1 MAGKLR
7 YYYGC
12 MNSLK
17 SGTLLTKAHQFK
29 EAGCEVI
36 CLKPSFDTREKGV
49 IHSRA
54 ISSSQP
60 CYVFDKNKD
69 LFKFI
74 YSIMGQLLREGKDIY
89 RVVVFVDEV
98 SFITKEQVQQLW
110 KLTRCPYN
118 VNVFT
123 YGLKNT
129 YQNTLFESAE
139 ELLIVADTVEEIKS
153 MCSVCT
159 NKATTHLR
167 YVNDKP
173 VFTGEDCIVGDVAG
187 EERYVSVCQECWHRV
202 HNESHNVGID
212 VGDFESKTINEPI
225 SSAQRAK

>member
-7 YYYGC
+7 YYHGC

-36 CLKPSFDTREKGV
+36 CLKPSFDTRDEGI

-54 ISSSQP
+54 IRSSQP
-60 CYVFDKNKD
+60 CFVFDKDKD
-69 LFKFI
+69 LFKFV
-74 YSIMGQLLREGKDIY
+74 YSIMGQMFQEGKDLY
-89 RVVVFVDEV
+89 KVVVFVDEV
-98 SFITKEQVQQLW
+98 NFITKEQVQQLW
-110 KLTRCPYN
+110 RLSRCPYK

-129 YQNTLFESAE
+129 YQNTLFEAAE
-139 ELLIVADTVEEIKS
+139 ELIILADTVEEIKS
-153 MCSVCT
+153 MCNKCS

-167 YVNDKP
+167 YVNERP
-173 VFTGEDCIVGDVAG
+173 VFAGDECIVGDVSG
-187 EERYVSVCQECWHRV
+187 VERYESLCQECWHRV
-202 HNESHNVGID
+202 YNETQS
-212 VGDFESKTINEPI
+212 SK
-225 SSAQRAK
+225 

>member
-1 MAGKLR
+1 MAKLR

-17 SGTLLTKAHQFK
+17 SGTLLTKSWQFK

-36 CLKPSFDTREKGV
+36 CLKPSFDTRDEGI

-69 LFKFI
+69 LFKFV
-74 YSIMGQLLREGKDIY
+74 YSLMGQLMNEGKSLTN
-89 RVVVFVDEV
+89 VVVFVDEV
-98 SFITKEQVQQLW
+98 SFITKEQVEQLW
-110 KLTRCPYN
+110 RLTRCPYK

-129 YQNTLFESAE
+129 YQNTLFEAAE
-139 ELLIVADTVEEIKS
+139 ELLIRADTVEEIKS
-153 MCSVCT
+153 MCCSCS

-167 YVNDKP
+167 YVNGKP
-173 VFTGEDCIVGDVAG
+173 VFAGDDCIVGDVAG
-187 EERYVSVCQECWHRV
+187 EEFYSSVCQECWQLAYDQV
-202 HNESHNVGID
+202 KGE
-212 VGDFESKTINEPI
+212 
-225 SSAQRAK
+225 